1 MLTGPDTLSF
11 QNKLRG
17 ESEST
22 CGDFSMPVDF
32 LATHKLLP
40 VNNKAQ
46 DRFVKF
52 YIMYIYRYLI
62 QLPSDQ
68 LKVLILIWS

>member
-1 MLTGPDTLSF
+1 
-11 QNKLRG
+11 
-17 ESEST
+17 
-22 CGDFSMPVDF
+22 MPVDF

-62 QLPSDQ
+62 RGSDSNFE
-68 LKVLILIWS
+68 VIVFEI

>member
-1 MLTGPDTLSF
+1 
-11 QNKLRG
+11 
-17 ESEST
+17 
-22 CGDFSMPVDF
+22 MPVDF

-52 YIMYIYRYLI
+52 YIMYIYI
-62 QLPSDQ
+62 S
-68 LKVLILIWS
+68 ILFNYQVIN

>member
-1 MLTGPDTLSF
+1 MHVEISVY
-11 QNKLRG
+11 
-17 ESEST
+17 
-22 CGDFSMPVDF
+22 MPVDF

-62 QLPSDQ
+62 KGSDSNFE
-68 LKVLILIWS
+68 VNIFEI